1 MHGSSW
7 SFSVEASFHLCYK
20 EIRVSRKMTL
30 LPSETLSQTLD
41 PKKFATA
48 SRRVLSTKLVND
60 RSCWPHLRQ
69 STRRG
74 RTHYTSVDRNAVTP
88 LLRFAVR
95 MLCNLFVQL
104 CSRWQHFEWHS
115 ASRGPSVVAE
125 ILVIFYRRC
134 LQSEPH
140 GTGWLQQC
148 AAARD
153 TCVVYLSVAS
163 VSLMIAVTALSRSW
177 ITCSQA
183 RRRSISINSM
193 CQWINV

>member
-1 MHGSSW
+1 MHGSSCFLAW
-7 SFSVEASFHLCYK
+7 RLPFICVIRKSEYLEKWRYFPLKLCLK
-20 EIRVSRKMTL
+20 LWT
-30 LPSETLSQTLD
+30 Q
-41 PKKFATA
+41 KKFATA

-163 VSLMIAVTALSRSW
+163 VSLMIAITALSHSW